1 MKGLPVF
8 KKVLVLA
15 IVMSLAACSAKT
27 GDANASTSGDPGTLA
42 VTAAFTPDPPTQ
54 GSDTITVTLK
64 DASGNPVHG
73 AQVKIATN
81 MPTMSMK
88 GPDLTPKD
96 NGDGTYTTSAKLDY
110 NTKWSFVISAD
121 ANGQHATTTVE
132 KDVH

>member
-1 MKGLPVF
+1 MF
-8 KKVLVLA
+8 KKALVFVTVL
-15 IVMSLAACSAKT
+15 SLAACSAKSS
-27 GDANASTSGDPGTLA
+27 GDANASTSSDPGTLA
-42 VTAAFTPDPPTQ
+42 VSAAFTPDPPAKGT
-54 GSDTITVTLK
+54 DTITVTVK

-88 GPDLTPKD
+88 GPDLAPND
-96 NGDGTYTTSAKLDY
+96 NGDGTYTVSAKLDY
-110 NTKWSFVISAD
+110 DTKWSFAITAD